1 MITQEI
7 AKSRRII
14 LNKHHSTY
22 WVIFL
27 TYQGN
32 LSGADWDIFANAL

>member
-1 MITQEI
+1 MITQET
-7 AKSRRII
+7 AKLQRII
-14 LNKHHSTY
+14 LNKHLPTY

-32 LSGADWDIFANAL
+32 LSGADWDIFANAI